1 MMATYAD
8 RPWVKHY
15 DSGVP
20 ASLQPYPN
28 QPLFQSLREIAAKTP
43 DAVALV
49 SNAHVPLFGR
59 LAREMSYAELDR
71 QSDELAAALQAMG
84 VQRGD
89 RVALVL
95 PNVAAFVISF
105 YAVLK
110 AGAVVA
116 AMNPTFPAEKLQWYL
131 DDCDARVVIAMSLF
145 YDTLKSVQGR
155 TKIETMIVT
164 NVKEYLPSIAATLF
178 TIAKE
183 KKGGH
188 RVSALDAGDVWLQ
201 DLLKQYAG
209 KKSTGEV
216 TGDDLAIFQYTGGTT
231 GIAKAA
237 MSTHRALVANTLQ
250 CQTWLLGDRD
260 TGANEIFLGAIPMF
274 HVFGMVAVLSFATS
288 MGARIILVPNA
299 RDLSDVLDVIDVF
312 KPTLF
317 NGVPALYN
325 ALNEHPDVKSGKR
338 SLRSIN
344 LCVSGS
350 APLPPAVKRHF
361 EELCNGTLLE
371 GFGMSEA
378 PTATHCN
385 PARGENRTGSIG
397 MPFPD
402 VEIRIV
408 SLDDSVSDVPVGE
421 IGELL
426 ISGPQL
432 MLGYHKMPDETA
444 IALRELDGKTWLY
457 TGDIAR
463 MDEEGY
469 CYIIDRK
476 KDMVIIGGFNVYPTN
491 VEKVLAEHPAVH
503 EVAVAG
509 VPHPEKPG
517 LETLKAWV
525 VLRQGE
531 QVTADELIAHAKVHL
546 AHYELPRRITFV
558 EGLPKTAVGKTLRR
572 ELVAEELTSLAGEQA
587 VEARE

>member
-1 MMATYAD
+1 MATYAD

-20 ASLQPYPN
+20 ASLGPYPS
-28 QPLFQSLREIAAKTP
+28 QPLYQSLRDIAATLP
-43 DAVALV
+43 EAVALV
-49 SNAHVPLFGR
+49 TSAHVPLFGR
-59 LAREMSYAELDR
+59 LANEMTYAELNR
-71 QSDELAAALQAMG
+71 QSDELAAALQALG
-84 VQRGD
+84 VKRGD
-89 RVALVL
+89 RVAIVM
-95 PNVAAFVISF
+95 PNVAAFVVSF

-110 AGAVVA
+110 AGGVVA

-131 DDCDARVVIAMSLF
+131 DDCDAKVAIVMSLF
-145 YDTLKSVQGR
+145 YDSVKSVQSR
-155 TKIETMIVT
+155 TQIESLIVT
-164 NVKEYLPSIAATLF
+164 NVKEYLPAIAATLF
-178 TIAKE
+178 SLAKE

-188 RVSALDAGDVWLQ
+188 RISALGERDVWLQ
-201 DLLKQYAG
+201 DLLRQYAG
-209 KKSTGEV
+209 QKPTGEV

-237 MSTHRALVANTLQ
+237 MSTHRALVVNTLQ
-250 CQTWLLGDRD
+250 CKTWLLGDQQN
-260 TGANEIFLGAIPMF
+260 GANEVFLGAIPMF
-274 HVFGMVAVLSFATS
+274 HVFGMVAVLSFAMS

-299 RDLSDVLDVIDVF
+299 RDLNDVLDVIDVF

-350 APLPPAVKRHF
+350 APLPPAVKRRF

-397 MPFPD
+397 LPFPD
-402 VEIRIV
+402 VEVCIV
-408 SLDDSVSDVPVGE
+408 SLEDGITEVPVGE
-421 IGELL
+421 TGELL

-432 MLGYHKMPDETA
+432 MVGYHKMEDETA
-444 IALRELDGKTWLY
+444 IALRKLGGKTWLY

-463 MDEEGY
+463 MDEDGY

-491 VEKVLAEHPAVH
+491 VEKILAEHPAVH

-509 VPHPEKPG
+509 VPHPDKPG

-525 VLRQGE
+525 VLREGQTT
-531 QVTADELIAHAKVHL
+531 TADELISHAQKYL

-558 EGLPKTAVGKTLRR
+558 DSLPKTAVGKTLRR
-572 ELVAEELTSLAGEQA
+572 ELVAGEQMPTTT
-587 VEARE
+587 

>member
-1 MMATYAD
+1 MATYAD
-8 RPWVKHY
+8 RPWVKNY

-20 ASLQPYPN
+20 ASLEPYPQ
-28 QPLFQSLREIAAKTP
+28 QPLHQSLRDVAASAP
-43 DAVALV
+43 ESVALV

-71 QSDELAAALQAMG
+71 QSDVLAAALQAMG

-105 YAVLK
+105 YAILK
-110 AGAVVA
+110 AGGVVA

-131 DDCDARVVIAMSLF
+131 DDCDAKVVIAMSLY
-145 YDTLKSVQGR
+145 YDTVKSVQDR
-155 TKIETMIVT
+155 TQIERIIVT

-188 RVSALDAGDVWLQ
+188 RVSALATGDVWLQ
-201 DLLKQYAG
+201 DQLKQHAG
-209 KKSTGEV
+209 QKSSGEV
-216 TGDDLAIFQYTGGTT
+216 TPDDLAIFQYTGGTT
-231 GIAKAA
+231 GVAKAA

-250 CQTWLLGDRD
+250 CKTWLLGDRPS
-260 TGANEIFLGAIPMF
+260 GAGEVFLGAIPMF
-274 HVFGMVAVLSFATS
+274 HVFGMVAVLSFAIKL
-288 MGARIILVPNA
+288 GARIVLVPNA
-299 RDLSDVLDVIDVF
+299 RDLNDVLDVIDVF

-344 LCVSGS
+344 LCISGS
-350 APLPPAVKRHF
+350 APLPPAVKRRF

-378 PTATHCN
+378 PTGTHCN
-385 PARGENRTGSIG
+385 PAHGENRTGSIG
-397 MPFPD
+397 MPFSD
-402 VEIRIV
+402 VAIRIV
-408 SLDDSVSDVPVGE
+408 SLEDSVTDVPTGE

-426 ISGPQL
+426 IRGPQL
-432 MLGYHKMPDETA
+432 MVGYHKMPEETA
-444 IALRELDGKTWLY
+444 IALRELDGLTWLY

-463 MDEEGY
+463 MDEDGY

-476 KDMVIIGGFNVYPTN
+476 KDMALIGGFNVYPTN
-491 VEKVLAEHPAVH
+491 VEKVLADHPAVH

-509 VPHPEKPG
+509 VPHPDKPG

-525 VLRQGE
+525 VLREGQH
-531 QVTADELIAHAKVHL
+531 VTTDELIKHASVHL
-546 AHYELPRRITFV
+546 AHYEVPRRIAFIDS
-558 EGLPKTAVGKTLRR
+558 LPKTAVGKTLRR
-572 ELVAEELTSLAGEQA
+572 ELVAAELERVLKAGSPTI
-587 VEARE
+587 EA

>member
-1 MMATYAD
+1 MVTYAD

-20 ASLQPYPN
+20 ASLDPYPS
-28 QPLFQSLREIAAKTP
+28 QALHESLRDIAATHP
-43 DAVALV
+43 DAIALV
-49 SNAHVPLFGR
+49 TSAHVPLFGR
-59 LAREMSYAELDR
+59 LANEMTYAELNR
-71 QSDELAAALQAMG
+71 QSDELAAALQARG
-84 VQRGD
+84 VKRGD
-89 RVALVL
+89 RVAIVM
-95 PNVAAFVISF
+95 PNVAAFVVSF

-110 AGAVVA
+110 AGGVVA

-131 DDCDARVVIAMSLF
+131 DDCDAKVAIVMSLF
-145 YDTLKSVQGR
+145 YDSVKSVQSR
-155 TKIETMIVT
+155 TQIESLIVT
-164 NVKEYLPSIAATLF
+164 NVKEYLPAIAATLF
-178 TIAKE
+178 SLAKE

-188 RVSALDAGDVWLQ
+188 RISALGERDVWLQ
-201 DLLKQYAG
+201 DLLRQYAG
-209 KKSTGEV
+209 QKPTGEV

-250 CQTWLLGDRD
+250 CKTWLLGDQQN
-260 TGANEIFLGAIPMF
+260 GANEVFLGAIPMF
-274 HVFGMVAVLSFATS
+274 HVFGMVAVLSFAMS

-299 RDLSDVLDVIDVF
+299 RDLNDVLDVIDVF

-350 APLPPAVKRHF
+350 APLPPAVKRRF

-397 MPFPD
+397 LPFPD
-402 VEIRIV
+402 VEVCIV
-408 SLDDSVSDVPVGE
+408 SLEDGVTEVPVGE
-421 IGELL
+421 TGELL

-432 MLGYHKMPDETA
+432 MVGYHKMEDETA
-444 IALRELDGKTWLY
+444 IALRELGGKTWLY

-463 MDEEGY
+463 MDEDGY

-491 VEKVLAEHPAVH
+491 VEKILAEHPAVH

-509 VPHPEKPG
+509 VPHPDKPG

-525 VLRQGE
+525 VLREGQTT
-531 QVTADELIAHAKVHL
+531 TADELISHAQKHL

-558 EGLPKTAVGKTLRR
+558 DSLPKTAVGKTLRR
-572 ELVAEELTSLAGEQA
+572 ELVAGEQTPNNA
-587 VEARE
+587 

>member
-1 MMATYAD
+1 MVTYAD

-20 ASLQPYPN
+20 ASLDPYPS
-28 QPLFQSLREIAAKTP
+28 QALHESLRDIAATHP
-43 DAVALV
+43 DAIALV
-49 SNAHVPLFGR
+49 TSAHVPLFGR
-59 LAREMSYAELDR
+59 LANEMTYAELNR
-71 QSDELAAALQAMG
+71 QSDELAAALQARG
-84 VQRGD
+84 VKRGD
-89 RVALVL
+89 RVAIVM
-95 PNVAAFVISF
+95 PNVAAFVVSF

-110 AGAVVA
+110 AGGVVA

-131 DDCDARVVIAMSLF
+131 DDCDAKVAIVMSLF
-145 YDTLKSVQGR
+145 YDSVKSVQSR
-155 TKIETMIVT
+155 TQIESLIVT
-164 NVKEYLPSIAATLF
+164 NVKEYLPAIAATLF
-178 TIAKE
+178 SLAKE

-188 RVSALDAGDVWLQ
+188 RISALGERDVWLQ
-201 DLLKQYAG
+201 DLLRQYAG
-209 KKSTGEV
+209 QKPTGEV

-250 CQTWLLGDRD
+250 CKTWLLGDQQN
-260 TGANEIFLGAIPMF
+260 GANEVFLGAIPMF
-274 HVFGMVAVLSFATS
+274 HVFGMVAVLSFAMS

-299 RDLSDVLDVIDVF
+299 RDLNDVLDVIDVF

-350 APLPPAVKRHF
+350 APLPPAVKRRF

-397 MPFPD
+397 LPFPD
-402 VEIRIV
+402 VEVCIV
-408 SLDDSVSDVPVGE
+408 SLEDGVTEVPVGE
-421 IGELL
+421 TGELL

-432 MLGYHKMPDETA
+432 MVGYHKMEDETA
-444 IALRELDGKTWLY
+444 IALRELGGKTWLY
-457 TGDIAR
+457 TGDIAK
-463 MDEEGY
+463 MDEDGY

-491 VEKVLAEHPAVH
+491 VEKILAEHPAVH

-509 VPHPEKPG
+509 VPHPDKPG

-525 VLRQGE
+525 VLREGQTT
-531 QVTADELIAHAKVHL
+531 TADELISHAQKHL

-558 EGLPKTAVGKTLRR
+558 DSLPKTAVGKTLRR
-572 ELVAEELTSLAGEQA
+572 ELVAGEQTLNNA
-587 VEARE
+587 